1 MTPTNKST
9 EGKCRDPDL
18 VGAEAAMC
26 RAARRARERAARVGR
41 GIMVWID
48 GRVVEEYS
56 EATITNSVKISGDR
70 HEP

>member
-1 MTPTNKST
+1 MTPTNNST
-9 EGKCRDPDL
+9 EGNCRDPDL
-18 VGAEAAMC
+18 VGAEAAIC
-26 RAARRARERAARVGR
+26 RAARRARESAARVGL
-41 GIMVWID
+41 GTMVSIN